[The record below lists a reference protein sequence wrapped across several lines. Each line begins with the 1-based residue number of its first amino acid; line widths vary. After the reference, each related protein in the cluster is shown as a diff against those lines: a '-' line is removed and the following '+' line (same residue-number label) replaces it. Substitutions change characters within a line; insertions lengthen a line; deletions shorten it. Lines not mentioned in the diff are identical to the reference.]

1 MNIPQDLYEAA
12 TIDGANAFQQFRKI
26 TMPYM
31 LFVTGPYLIN
41 SVVQNINN
49 FNVIYLLTNN
59 VFQTTDQKMATANA
73 NDVDLLV
80 TWLFKLTTNEPK
92 QYNMAAVIG
101 ILVFVVCSIITLLA
115 FNVVT
120 KGNQEEAMQ

>member
-1 MNIPQDLYEAA
+1 M
-12 TIDGANAFQQFRKI
+12 
-26 TMPYM
+26 
-31 LFVTGPYLIN
+31 
-41 SVVQNINN
+41 QNINN

-59 VFQTTDQKMATANA
+59 VYQTTNQKMATANA

-101 ILVFVVCSIITLLA
+101 ILVFVVCSVITLLA

-120 KGNQEEAMQ
+120 RGNQEEAMQ